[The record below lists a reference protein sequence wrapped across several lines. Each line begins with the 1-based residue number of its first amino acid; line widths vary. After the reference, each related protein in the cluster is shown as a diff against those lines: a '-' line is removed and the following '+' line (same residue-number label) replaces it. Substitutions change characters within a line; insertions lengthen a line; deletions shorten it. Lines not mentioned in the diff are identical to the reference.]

1 MTRVHPSQR
10 ETDLRP
16 ETFSVAPVTGETEWE
31 ALASGHPMGNIFCSW
46 GWGTYKERTGWK
58 VERLRIDDARGR
70 PFGICSVSTRRKL
83 GQRLFHVQGG
93 PLILSSDDDKLA
105 HTMLET
111 LVAHLR
117 PGRLDLVVL
126 SPYHFRSP
134 ALLLGML
141 SFGFCPLVTRADH
154 TLMLDTSR
162 GVGPIR
168 DGLGSRF
175 KRGLKPGKGA
185 PLEATFP
192 DTPEARMT
200 AMQRMAPIY
209 DRLAL
214 RKGFEARTSVLDLA
228 PIAARDPRFV
238 VLEIRQGEEVVASC
252 LSHVAGD
259 LMVYMVAA
267 TTEAGLRSNAGYF
280 ALWSMVGRA
289 VEMGIRRFDTGGVDP
304 YGSPGVFRFKRGLA
318 QDARQSEPVWLWS
331 RSRLLGNA
339 LRSYMT
345 WS

>member
-1 MTRVHPSQR
+1 MV
-10 ETDLRP
+10 
-16 ETFSVAPVTGETEWE
+16 PVTAEADWE
-31 ALASGHPMGNIFCSW
+31 VLASGHPLDNIFCSW
-46 GWGTYKERTGWK
+46 GWGTYKESTGWK

-70 PFGICSVSTRRKL
+70 PFGLCSISSQRRL
-83 GQRLFHVQGG
+83 GQRVFHVQGG
-93 PLILSSDDDKLA
+93 PLILASDDDKLA
-105 HTMLET
+105 RSMLEA

-117 PGRLDLVVL
+117 PGLLDVVVL

-141 SFGFCPLVTRADH
+141 SFGFSPLVTRADH
-154 TLMLDTSR
+154 TLMLETSR
-162 GVGPIR
+162 GIGPIR

-175 KRGLKPGKGA
+175 RRGLKPGKGT
-185 PLEATFP
+185 PLEARFP
-192 DTPEARMT
+192 KTAEERLA

-214 RKGFEARTSVLDLA
+214 RKGFEPRTSVRELA
-228 PIAARDPRFV
+228 PIVARDPRFV
-238 VLEIRQGEEVVASC
+238 VLEVRQGVEVVASS
-252 LSHVAGD
+252 LSHVSGA

-280 ALWSMVGRA
+280 ALWSMVERA
-289 VEMGIRRFDTGGVDP
+289 IEMGMERFDCGGVDP

-331 RSRLLGNA
+331 RSRLACNA
-339 LRSYMT
+339 LRAYVA